1 MNGNTIMNN
10 SATPIFARSLAAAIV
25 AGISLAGIAAGKVEC
40 AYIDTATPARVP
52 QIRFLYS
59 SPVKPGELAKDP
71 THSPVFG
78 ERFKEIADRRGVKCE
93 IGYGNRN
100 NFGDAFTWLA
110 DTL

>member
-10 SATPIFARSLAAAIV
+10 SGTPIFARSLAAAIV
-25 AGISLAGIAAGKVEC
+25 AGISLADG
-40 AYIDTATPARVP
+40 
-52 QIRFLYS
+52 
-59 SPVKPGELAKDP
+59 
-71 THSPVFG
+71 
-78 ERFKEIADRRGVKCE
+78 RGVKCE